1 MHANL
6 TELLAAREGELGL
19 ASAHIST
26 CQQCQQEL
34 TQLDIISGEL
44 KQLPE
49 HDVPEKA
56 WQKILSIH
64 KKSPTQQ
71 SLQKT
76 FSLTRAIYA
85 LAASV
90 LVVGFTLVINSSQ
103 PNESLLNSPLLS
115 NTQMGNTLVNHT
127 LVNNSLPVLEAE
139 SRTLEYTLANYQQ
152 GEENLTSAQQFKIE
166 QLQWQLMML
175 DRKLM
180 VSQQQQDIKLL
191 EALWAERIKN
201 LNELHITYNSEQVMR
216 VSQRQRGSL

>member
-1 MHANL
+1 MMHANM

-19 ASAHIST
+19 ASAHILS

-34 TQLDIISGEL
+34 AQLNVISEEL
-44 KQLPE
+44 NQLPE
-49 HDVPEKA
+49 KDIPEKA
-56 WQKILSIH
+56 WQNILLAY

-76 FSLTRAIYA
+76 ASLTRAIYA

-103 PNESLLNSPLLS
+103 PHESPLNNPLLN
-115 NTQMGNTLVNHT
+115 NTLVGNTLV
-127 LVNNSLPVLEAE
+127 SSALPELQAE
-139 SRTLEYTLANYQQ
+139 SRALEYTLANYQLNQ
-152 GEENLTSAQQFKIE
+152 EHLSAAQQFKIE
-166 QLQWQLMML
+166 RLQWQLMLL

-180 VSQQQQDIKLL
+180 VSQQQQNIELL
-191 EALWAERIKN
+191 ETLWADRIKN
-201 LNELHITYNSEQVMR
+201 LNELHVTYNSEQVMR